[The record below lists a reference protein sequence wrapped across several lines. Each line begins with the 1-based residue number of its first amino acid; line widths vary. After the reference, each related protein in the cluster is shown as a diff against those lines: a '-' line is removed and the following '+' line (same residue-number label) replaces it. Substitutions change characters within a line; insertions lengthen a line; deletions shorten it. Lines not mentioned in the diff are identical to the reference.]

1 MLSLESVLG
10 FCHGIAKGG
19 DCKVEFIQPSNW
31 LYSVPNLLVIQHLVT
46 LYLGGFDVRVV
57 SEIEWSLLKSVQE
70 NRVSRLGLAGDSRL
84 QAARSNLTCQACWKV
99 NSLLAG
105 ALQDKTGQL
114 AIRLSRDWISRL
126 SQAARSSREPPLFCK
141 TWRFTF
147 LSHSSINT
155 PITHDWKRAS
165 RENFERE
172 TLKKNKIDS
181 PTIYTLES
189 LQIPQLSSSP
199 LSNPWEALYQTRFSP
214 SSSLWDCCLDFWE
227 AVRKEPIFIGWCY
240 GLVAESGKL
249 EKKKVRRNLV
259 GARSLEGLGTLGRLG
274 LEGLLLFMYPNYIF

>member
-1 MLSLESVLG
+1 MKN
-10 FCHGIAKGG
+10 IN
-19 DCKVEFIQPSNW
+19 CKVEFIQSSNW
-31 LYSVPNLLVIQHLVT
+31 LYFIPNLLVFQHLVT
-46 LYLGGFDVRVV
+46 LYLGGLVVRVV
-57 SEIEWSLLKSVQE
+57 SEIKWSLLKSVQE
-70 NRVSRLGLAGDSRL
+70 NRDSRL
-84 QAARSNLTCQACWKV
+84 QAARRSTRAKYAGRWTV
-99 NSLLAG
+99 MLAG

-126 SQAARSSREPPLFCK
+126 SQAVRSSRELPLFCK
-141 TWRFTF
+141 SWRFTF

-155 PITHDWKRAS
+155 PFTHKCKRAS

-199 LSNPWEALYQTRFSP
+199 LSNPWEALYQTWFSP
-214 SSSLWDCCLDFWE
+214 SSSLWDSRLDFWE
-227 AVRKEPIFIGWCY
+227 AVRKEPIFIGWYY

-249 EKKKVRRNLV
+249 EKKKVWRNLV
-259 GARSLEGLGTLGRLG
+259 RARSLEGLGALGRLG
-274 LEGLLLFMYPNYIF
+274 LEGLLLSLYLNCIF

>member
-46 LYLGGFDVRVV
+46 LYLGGFVVRVV
-57 SEIEWSLLKSVQE
+57 SEIECWLLKSVQE
-70 NRVSRLGLAGDSRL
+70 NRDSRLGLAGDSRL
-84 QAARSNLTCQACWKV
+84 QAAKRSTRAKHARRWTV
-99 NSLLAG
+99 MLAG

-114 AIRLSRDWISRL
+114 ALWLSRDWISRL

-155 PITHDWKRAS
+155 PFTHDCKRAS

-172 TLKKNKIDS
+172 TLKKNKIVS
-181 PTIYTLES
+181 HTIPTLES
-189 LQIPQLSSSP
+189 HQNPSLSSSP
-199 LSNPWEALYQTRFSP
+199 LSKPWEALYQTWFSP
-214 SSSLWDCCLDFWE
+214 LSSLWDS
-227 AVRKEPIFIGWCY
+227 R
-240 GLVAESGKL
+240 L
-249 EKKKVRRNLV
+249 E
-259 GARSLEGLGTLGRLG
+259 
-274 LEGLLLFMYPNYIF
+274 F

>member
-126 SQAARSSREPPLFCK
+126 SQAARSSREPPLFC
-141 TWRFTF
+141 RILTF
-147 LSHSSINT
+147 HIPLHSSINT

-172 TLKKNKIDS
+172 TLKKNQIVS
-181 PTIYTLES
+181 PTISTLES
-189 LQIPQLSSSP
+189 LQIPHLSSSP
-199 LSNPWEALYQTRFSP
+199 LLKPWEALYQTWFSP
-214 SSSLWDCCLDFWE
+214 SSSLWDSRLDFWE

-240 GLVAESGKL
+240 GVVAESGKL

-259 GARSLEGLGTLGRLG
+259 GARSLEGLGALGRLG
-274 LEGLLLFMYPNYIF
+274 LEGLLLSLYPNYIF

>member
-1 MLSLESVLG
+1 M
-10 FCHGIAKGG
+10 
-19 DCKVEFIQPSNW
+19 Q
-31 LYSVPNLLVIQHLVT
+31 
-46 LYLGGFDVRVV
+46 
-57 SEIEWSLLKSVQE
+57 
-70 NRVSRLGLAGDSRL
+70 
-84 QAARSNLTCQACWKV
+84 
-99 NSLLAG
+99 AG

-114 AIRLSRDWISRL
+114 AIRLSCDWISQL

-155 PITHDWKRAS
+155 SFTHDWKRAS

-189 LQIPQLSSSP
+189 LQIPQLSFSP
-199 LSNPWEALYQTRFSP
+199 LSNPWEALSQTWFSP
-214 SSSLWDCCLDFWE
+214 SSSLWDSCLDFWE

-249 EKKKVRRNLV
+249 EKKKVRHNLV
-259 GARSLEGLGTLGRLG
+259 GARSLEGLGALGRLG
-274 LEGLLLFMYPNYIF
+274 LEGLLLSMYPNCIF